1 MGTLIVMAYPTKLFA
16 KAADHTYVTCG
27 TGKKGWGCWG
37 GKKGG
42 KELRR
47 GTGSTKRADKIAQ
60 PNEKAGIKCYL
71 VNGVCHQAANRIL
84 LPAGITVRGA
94 RGYNVSE
101 ALYGTYG
108 RVGSWP
114 CKSPFKKYSS
124 VNGDLPKCV
133 PEAAEGAAAAPS
145 ARVLSTGDKLDW
157 QYIQGVLKIYK
168 SGQAMLKAESLATDE
183 VEDFHLKLFMYM
195 AEFHLGAMLDK
206 KLSSNL
212 EKVRLKTEKKRL
224 KTETAFAKD
233 KMKAKEFVQAINKAT
248 IDFQNEMANVMAPEH
263 YESLFELKPGDNVV
277 LADPSIVSE
286 VFGVKF
292 KSD

>member
-16 KAADHTYVTCG
+16 NAADHTYVKCG
-27 TGKKGWGCWG
+27 TGKKAWGCWG

-47 GTGSTKRADKIAQ
+47 GAGNTKRADKIAQ

-71 VNGVCHQAANRIL
+71 INGVCHQAANRIL

-114 CKSPFKKYSS
+114 CKSPFKKYLQTT
-124 VNGDLPKCV
+124 GDLPECV
-133 PEAAEGAAAAPS
+133 PKDTEGVFPA
-145 ARVLSTGDKLDW
+145 ARVLSTSDKLDW

-168 SGQAMLKAESLATDE
+168 SGQTLLKAESFAPADAE
-183 VEDFHLKLFMYM
+183 EFHLKLFMYM
-195 AEFHLGAMLDK
+195 AEFHLGTMLDK
-206 KLSSNL
+206 KLSSKL
-212 EKVRLKTEKKRL
+212 KKVRLKTEKKRL

-233 KMKAKEFVQAINKAT
+233 KMKPKEFVHAINKAT
-248 IDFQNEMANVMAPEH
+248 IDFQDEMANAMTPEH
-263 YESLFELKPGDNVV
+263 YESLFELKPGDNVT
-277 LADPSIVSE
+277 LADPSIVSK
-286 VFGVKF
+286 VFSVKY
-292 KSD
+292 